1 MRIAKTIADLRLPR
15 DKRIGF
21 VPTMGALHEGHLQ
34 LMRRS
39 HEESDLSV
47 ISIFV
52 NPLQF
57 GPNEDF
63 SRYPRDLDADA
74 EMAQSAGVDVV
85 FAPEVSEVYP
95 NRESTTISVPEVTG
109 RWEGEHRPGHFDG
122 VATVVAKLFHIV
134 QPQIAFFGRKDFQQ
148 CMVIRRM
155 IEDLNMPVEL
165 SIEPTVREKDGLAMS
180 SRNRYLSE
188 KDRETAA
195 QIYRILN
202 LIREEVLKGSVV
214 QSELEA
220 GREILE
226 HHGFDIDYLA
236 YVDNASLAPLSELA
250 KESTLIIA
258 ARLGKTRLI
267 DNVAVA

>member
-1 MRIAKTIADLRLPR
+1 MRIAKAIADLQLPR

-34 LMRRS
+34 LMRRAR
-39 HEESDLSV
+39 EESDLSV

-57 GPNEDF
+57 GPSEDF

-74 EMAQSAGVDVV
+74 EMARSVGVDVV

-95 NRESTTISVPEVTG
+95 NQESTTISVPEVTT

-122 VATVVAKLFHIV
+122 VATVVAKLFHII

-155 IEDLNMPVEL
+155 IEDLNMPIEL
-165 SIEPTVREKDGLAMS
+165 SVEPTVREKDGLAMS

-188 KDRETAA
+188 KDREIAPHIFRT
-195 QIYRILN
+195 LN
-202 LIREEVLKGSVV
+202 LIREGILNGNTP
-214 QSELEA
+214 QPELDA
-220 GREILE
+220 GRRSLE
-226 HHGFDIDYLA
+226 HQGFAIDYLA
-236 YVDNASLAPLSELA
+236 YVEDATLRPLQELA
-250 KESTLIIA
+250 KNSTLLIA
-258 ARLGKTRLI
+258 TKLGKTRLI
-267 DNVAVA
+267 DNVLVA